1 MKKNLI
7 ILTLLI
13 AVFLYN
19 IISSIDFFSHLLQI
33 AKKGSSFYITN
44 YIYPIILFINLLGIL
59 IYVFSKYKKSA
70 LLRIVLLYS
79 IFSQIF
85 FFLIRML
92 NAVSDNQDLILKTET
107 KYFLMGIVTVALDS
121 YILFHLQ
128 KQLKPKVTELNNEFE
143 FTEINKV
150 QRLLHRIIDVIFV
163 FCFLYYN
170 IDFID
175 RIIFVLVRSENN
187 FLSAIGYFFNYQD
200 EIYLPVYFSLTF
212 YYLISE
218 GIFNTSIGKIIF
230 SNIIVNETAEQPSV
244 RQRIGRTFARLIPF
258 DAFSFIFL
266 YRGWHDSLTETYIVK
281 ADKSFKNEND

>member
-7 ILTLLI
+7 ILALLI
-13 AVFLYN
+13 AVFLYS

-33 AKKGSSFYITN
+33 TKKGPSFYITN
-44 YIYPIILFINLLGIL
+44 YIHPIILLFNLLGIL

-70 LLRIVLLYS
+70 LLRTVLLYS

-85 FFLIRML
+85 FFLIRIL
-92 NAVSDNQDLILKTET
+92 NAVSDNQDLILKAET
-107 KYFLMGIVTVALDS
+107 KYFLMWIVTVALNS
-121 YILFHLQ
+121 YILLYLQ
-128 KQLKPKVTELNNEFE
+128 KQLKPKLTKQNNEFE
-143 FTEINKV
+143 FAEVNKV
-150 QRLLHRIIDVIFV
+150 QRLLHRIIDVTFV

-175 RIIFVLVRSENN
+175 RIIFVLVKSENS
-187 FLSAIGYFFNYQD
+187 FLSTIGYFFNYQA
-200 EIYLPVYFSLTF
+200 EVYLPVYFSLTF

-230 SNIIVNETAEQPSV
+230 SNIIVNETAQNPSV

-258 DAFSFIFL
+258 EAFSFIFL
-266 YRGWHDSLTETYIVK
+266 YRGWHDSLTQTYIVK